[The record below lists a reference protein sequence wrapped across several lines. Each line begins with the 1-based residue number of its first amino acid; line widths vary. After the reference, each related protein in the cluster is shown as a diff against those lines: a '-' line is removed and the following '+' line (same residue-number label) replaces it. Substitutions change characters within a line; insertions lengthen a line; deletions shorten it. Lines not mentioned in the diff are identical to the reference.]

1 MHDGKLLFVMG
12 VKNVSYYDECDSI
25 KRYVGKLE
33 GEVKV
38 LQELCEDC
46 YLGERDRR
54 DESVEDGQLNLRGS
68 NLNARGN
75 LNVRGNLN
83 ARGSILDTN
92 EQGIIELELN
102 SSSSSLGE
110 EIDASLLSGMGL
122 QGYQLED
129 DISSIISSFDGESV
143 LHS

>member
-54 DESVEDGQLNLRGS
+54 DESVEDGQLNSRGS
-68 NLNARGN
+68 N

-83 ARGSILDTN
+83 ARGNILDTN

>member
-1 MHDGKLLFVMG
+1 M
-12 VKNVSYYDECDSI
+12 SYYDECESI

-46 YLGERDRR
+46 YLGERNRR
-54 DESVEDGQLNLRGS
+54 DESAEDDQ
-68 NLNARGN
+68 LNARGN
-75 LNVRGNLN
+75 
-83 ARGSILDTN
+83 ILDTN
-92 EQGIIELELN
+92 EQEIIELELN

-110 EIDASLLSGMGL
+110 LVDASLLSGMGL

-129 DISSIISSFDGESV
+129 DIRSIISSFDGESV
-143 LHS
+143 MHS

>member
-1 MHDGKLLFVMG
+1 M
-12 VKNVSYYDECDSI
+12 SYYDECESI

-46 YLGERDRR
+46 YLGDRNRR
-54 DESVEDGQLNLRGS
+54 DDSGQDDQLNLRE
-68 NLNARGN
+68 N
-75 LNVRGNLN
+75 LNV
-83 ARGSILDTN
+83 N

-122 QGYQLED
+122 
-129 DISSIISSFDGESV
+129 
-143 LHS
+143 